1 MVLKSI
7 KGPLPKSYWPLSNL
21 FIHKDEYVQNWVY
34 NKSFQRLWDNIEL
47 FRGSLYFNE
56 TNCKGYKPPTHS
68 KEQIII
74 GQNEIV
80 TSAVVN
86 RSIEYLWSNFES
98 LLSYFDPNCS

>member
-1 MVLKSI
+1 MKLKGI
-7 KGPLPKSYWPLSNL
+7 KGPLPESYWPLSNL
-21 FIHKDEYVQNWVY
+21 LIHKDEYVQNWVY
-34 NKSFQRLWDNIEL
+34 NKSFQRLWDHIEL
-47 FRGSLYFNE
+47 FRGSLIFDE
-56 TNCKGYKPPTHS
+56 TRCKSYKPPTYS